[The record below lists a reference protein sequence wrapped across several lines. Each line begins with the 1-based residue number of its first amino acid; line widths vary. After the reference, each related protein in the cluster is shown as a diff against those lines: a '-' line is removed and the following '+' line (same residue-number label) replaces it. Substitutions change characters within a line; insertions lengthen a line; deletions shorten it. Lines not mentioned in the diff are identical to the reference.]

1 MFITINFR
9 ALTNPEFQQFIK
21 LLVEKATEA
30 GVDALKIKSPHDLL
44 VANLQKLESALNQ
57 EKANEETK
65 IIQALDGER
74 DDYYV
79 GLSFLVNGF
88 ALAKDPAKKEAA
100 QLVRLFLKSQGKN
113 VARQNYQAETA
124 ILNNV
129 VKTLGTEAKYTAA
142 MTTLG
147 LQSWVT
153 DIDTANQAFEA
164 RFKSRNTSLSLDDAG
179 PAFGELR
186 KESMPLIER
195 FFGLITS
202 RYNTAVEDAQP
213 TQGYQNLIN
222 EINTLIESFI
232 PYTLPKNKDDKNPTP
247 PAP

>member
-1 MFITINFR
+1 MFNTLNFR
-9 ALTNPEFQQFIK
+9 ALTNPEFQQFVK
-21 LLVEKATEA
+21 LLVEKAVEA
-30 GVDALKIKSPHDLL
+30 DVVGLKIKSPHDLL
-44 VANLQKLESALNQ
+44 VAALQKLESALNQ

-65 IIQALDGER
+65 ILQALDGER
-74 DDYYV
+74 DDYIV
-79 GLSFLVNGF
+79 GLNFLINGF
-88 ALAKDPAKKEAA
+88 ALAKDPARKEAA
-100 QLVRLFLKSQGKN
+100 QLVRMFLKSQGKN

-129 VKTLGTEAKYTAA
+129 VKVLGTEAKYMAA
-142 MTTLG
+142 MATLG
-147 LQSWVT
+147 LQGWVT

-164 RFKSRNTSLSLDDAG
+164 RFKSRNTSLSIGDVG

-186 KESMPLIER
+186 KETLPLIER
-195 FFGLITS
+195 FFDLITS

-213 TQGYQNLIN
+213 TQAYQNLIS
-222 EINTLIESFI
+222 EINTLIDSFV